1 MRYRDLVEVYERL
14 ESTRQHSDVRKLLTD
29 LLRPAPAKLLP
40 SILYLSQGLLRPE
53 FEGIELGVGEALAR
67 KAVAQSAGVDDREV
81 RRETTA
87 SGDLGITAERLRS
100 GQRRLDPLEPLQIEE
115 VYAELLAIAASRG
128 TGAQEERLRRL
139 TGLLVRAEPVE
150 ARYLIRFVLGSLR
163 IGIREM
169 TLIDALAQ
177 AFADGSKAA
186 RARIERAFNLCSDL
200 GWIAQELSRHGL
212 EAMDAV
218 TIQVGRPIRPMLAE
232 RARSLPEAL
241 NRMHGAAALEYKY
254 DGLRVQAHV
263 ARDGTVRL
271 FSRRLERI
279 DAQFP
284 DLVAALPVAVRRR
297 PAVLEGECV
306 PVDPD
311 TDEIRPFQEISRR
324 RGRIYELDRLQSEV
338 PVCLF
343 LFDLLLDGTDPTLDR
358 PFPERRARLEA
369 LVNRGPSVRLAQQRR
384 VEALEPA
391 QEFFD
396 LALSEGAEGVMVKS
410 LAPESLYRAGARG
423 FWWIKYKRE
432 YTEGLSDSL
441 DGVVVG
447 AFHGRG
453 RRAGR
458 FGAFLLASYN
468 RDRDAFES
476 FCKVGTGFDDAALA
490 EMPRRLA
497 PWASDDRPPMVDTGL
512 APDRW
517 FRPGLVLE
525 VRGAELTLSPI
536 HRADFG
542 AIRPGSGFAL
552 RFPRF
557 TGRFRDEKAPTDAT
571 LSQELRRMYRQQVRQ
586 SPAGADPP

>member
-14 ESTRQHSDVRKLLTD
+14 EATRQHAEVRTLLSELFRAT
-29 LLRPAPAKLLP
+29 PPQLLP
-40 SILYLSQGLLRPE
+40 SLLYLSQGLLRPE

-67 KAVAQSAGVDDREV
+67 KAIAQAAGVEDGQV
-81 RRETTA
+81 RRESTV
-87 SGDLGITAERLRS
+87 SGDLGVTAERLRS
-100 GQRRLDPLEPLQIEE
+100 GQRRLEPLEPLEVEE
-115 VYAELLAIAASRG
+115 VYAELRAIAASRG
-128 TGAQEERLRRL
+128 DGAQEERLRRL
-139 TGLLVRAEPVE
+139 TGLLVRAGPVE

-169 TLIDALAQ
+169 TLLDALAH

-186 RARIERAFNLCSDL
+186 RGRIERAFNLCSDL
-200 GWIAQELSRHGL
+200 GWVAGELSRHGL
-212 EAMDAV
+212 EAMDSG
-218 TIQVGRPIRPMLAE
+218 TIQVGRPVRPMLAE

-241 NRMHGAAALEYKY
+241 KRMHGPAALEYKY

-263 ARDGTVRL
+263 ADDGTVRL

-284 DLVAALPVAVRRR
+284 DLVAALPAAVRRR

-324 RGRIYELDRLQSEV
+324 RGRIYELERLQSEV

-343 LFDLLLDGTDPTLDR
+343 LFDVLLEGTDLTLDR
-358 PFPERRARLEA
+358 PFPERRSRLEGLIA
-369 LVNRGPSVRLAQQRR
+369 PGPSVRLAEQRR
-384 VEALEPA
+384 VEALGPA
-391 QEFFD
+391 EEFFD

-410 LAPESLYRAGARG
+410 LAPESQYRAGARG

-432 YTEGLSDSL
+432 YAEGLSDSL
-441 DGVVVG
+441 DGVVIG

-468 RDRDAFES
+468 PEKDRFES

-490 EMPRRLA
+490 EMPGRLA
-497 PWASDDRPPMVDTGL
+497 PWSCADRPPMVDTGL

-571 LSQELRRMYRQQVRQ
+571 SSTELRRMYRQQVRQ
-586 SPAGADPP
+586 SAPGTGGG

>member
-1 MRYRDLVEVYERL
+1 MLYRNLVAVYEQL
-14 ESTRQHSDVRKLLTD
+14 EGTRQHSDVRQLLTE
-29 LLRPAPAKLLP
+29 LFRSAPTNLLP

-53 FEGIELGVGEALAR
+53 FEGVELGVGGALAR
-67 KAVAQSAGVDDREV
+67 KAVAQSAGVDDHQVHREV
-81 RRETTA
+81 SV

-100 GQRRLDPLEPLQIEE
+100 GQRRLEPLEPLEIEE
-115 VYAELLAIAASRG
+115 VYAGLMAIAAARG
-128 TGAQEERLRRL
+128 SGAQEERLRRL
-139 TGLLVRAEPVE
+139 TGLLARAGPVE

-169 TLIDALAQ
+169 TLIDALAH
-177 AFADGSKAA
+177 AFGDGSKAA

-200 GWIAQELSRHGL
+200 GWIAEELSRHGL
-212 EAMDAV
+212 DALDAV

-232 RARSLPEAL
+232 RARSLSEAL
-241 NRMHGAAALEYKY
+241 HRMHGTAALEFKY

-263 ARDGTVRL
+263 ARDGSVRL

-279 DAQFP
+279 EAQFP
-284 DLVAALPVAVRRR
+284 DLVDALPAAVRHR

-306 PVDPD
+306 PIDPD

-324 RGRIYELDRLQSEV
+324 RGRIYDLDRLRSEV
-338 PVCLF
+338 PVCFF
-343 LFDLLLDGTDPTLDR
+343 LFDLLLDGTEPTLDR
-358 PFPERRARLEA
+358 PFPERRERLEA
-369 LVNRGPSVRLAQQRR
+369 AVTPGPSVRLARQLR
-384 VEALEPA
+384 VDSAEPA
-391 QEFFD
+391 RDFFD
-396 LALSEGAEGVMVKS
+396 LALAEGAEGIMVKS
-410 LAPESLYRAGARG
+410 LAPESTYRAGARG
-423 FWWIKYKRE
+423 FWWIKYKKE
-432 YTEGLSDSL
+432 YAEGLSDSL

-458 FGAFLLASYN
+458 FGAFLLACYN
-468 RDRDAFES
+468 PERDAFES

-490 EMPRRLA
+490 EMPRRLE
-497 PWASDDRPPMVDTGL
+497 PWASDARPAKVDTGL
-512 APDRW
+512 EPDRW

-525 VRGAELTLSPI
+525 VRGAELTLSPV

-557 TGRFRDEKAPTDAT
+557 TGRIREEKAPTDAT
-571 LSQELRRMYRQQVRQ
+571 SSGELRRMYRQQVRQ
-586 SPAGADPP
+586 SPAASGPA